1 MNFDPVVLNE
11 IGVFGLY
18 IVFGYLVGEIIERA
32 QAAPEVEEV
41 PGVDSRDSTT
51 RAMDILDYWTQRSLD
66 AYWKELTKEAREANF
81 TGTATE
87 TAETAETAETE
98 EYTPLN

>member
-1 MNFDPVVLNE
+1 MYFNPVLLNE

-81 TGTATE
+81 TGTTTE
-87 TAETAETAETE
+87 TTETTETE